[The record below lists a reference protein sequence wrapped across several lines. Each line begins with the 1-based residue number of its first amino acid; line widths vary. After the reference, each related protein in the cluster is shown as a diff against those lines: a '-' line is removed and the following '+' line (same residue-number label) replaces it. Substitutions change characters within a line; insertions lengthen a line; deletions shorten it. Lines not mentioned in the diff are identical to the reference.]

1 MNQKYSD
8 IKNRFHSLEADLQNP
23 AILGDQ
29 QKLKETSQE
38 YTELKDMAEK
48 IIRLEMLETQLKD
61 GADMLSQETDSEMR
75 SMLELEQADLT
86 EKCALLN
93 AELEEETRPKD
104 PLDKKNIIM
113 EIRAGAGGDEA
124 GLFAG
129 DLMKM
134 YMRYAEKQGWRVTL
148 LDESM
153 NEQGGY
159 KEVII
164 QLDGS
169 NVYGSLKFEMGVHR
183 VQRVPETEKAGR
195 IHTSTASVAVLP
207 EIEETEITIDAK
219 DLRIDTYRAGGA
231 GGQNV
236 NKVETAIR
244 IVHLPTGLIVQCQ
257 NERSQQQNRI
267 KAMQVLRSRLFEID
281 QEKKRAELTAQ
292 KKAQIGTGDR
302 SEKIRTYNFPQ
313 DRITDHRIHQ
323 SWNSIERILN
333 GELEPIIEAL
343 QKKSIEGFDTVDS
356 EDEE

>member
-1 MNQKYSD
+1 MNQKYID
-8 IKNRFHSLEADLQNP
+8 LKNRFHSLEADLQNP
-23 AILGDQ
+23 AILGNQ

-38 YTELKDMAEK
+38 YTELKETAEK
-48 IIRLEMLETQLKD
+48 IIRLETLETQLKD
-61 GADMLSQETDSEMR
+61 GATMLSQETDVEMR
-75 SMLELEQADLT
+75 AMLELEQADLT
-86 EKCALLN
+86 EKCATLG
-93 AELEEETRPKD
+93 AELDEETRPKD
-104 PLDKKNIIM
+104 PLDKKNVIM

-129 DLMKM
+129 DLMRM
-134 YMRYAEKQGWRVTL
+134 YMRYAEKRNWKVTL
-148 LDESM
+148 LDESK
-153 NEQGGY
+153 NDQDGY

-164 QLDGS
+164 QVEGS
-169 NVYGSLKFEMGVHR
+169 QVYSSLKFEMGVHR

-207 EIEETEITIDAK
+207 EIEETEITIEAK

-267 KAMQVLRSRLFEID
+267 MAMQVLRSRLFEID

-333 GELEPIIEAL
+333 GDLEPVIEAL
-343 QKKSIEGFDTVDS
+343 QQKSIEGFDAVGS

>member
-1 MNQKYSD
+1 MNQKYTD
-8 IKNRFHSLEADLQNP
+8 IKNRFHSLETDLQNP
-23 AILGDQ
+23 VILGDQ

-38 YTELKDMAEK
+38 YTELKDTAEK
-48 IIRLEMLETQLKD
+48 IIRLELLETQLKD
-61 GADMLSQETDSEMR
+61 GANMLSQETDSEMR

-86 EKCALLN
+86 EKCSLLN

-134 YMRYAEKQGWRVTL
+134 YMRYAEKHGWRVTL

-164 QLDGS
+164 QLEGT
-169 NVYGSLKFEMGVHR
+169 NVYGALKFEMGVHR
-183 VQRVPETEKAGR
+183 VQRVPQTEKAGR
-195 IHTSTASVAVLP
+195 IHTSTASVAVMP
-207 EIEETEITIDAK
+207 EIEETEVTIEAK

-267 KAMQVLRSRLFEID
+267 KAMQILRSRLFEMD
-281 QEKKRAELTAQ
+281 QEKKRAELSAQ

-333 GELEPIIEAL
+333 GDLEPVIEAL
-343 QKKSIEGFDTVDS
+343 QKKSIEGFDTVGS

>member
-1 MNQKYSD
+1 MNQKYTD

-29 QKLKETSQE
+29 QKLKEASQE
-38 YTELKDMAEK
+38 YTELKETAEK
-48 IIRLEMLETQLKD
+48 IIHLETLETQLKD
-61 GADMLSQETDSEMR
+61 GAAILSQETDSEMR
-75 SMLELEQADLT
+75 SMLELEQSDLT
-86 EKCALLN
+86 EKCASLN

-343 QKKSIEGFDTVDS
+343 QKKSIEGFDAVDN

>member
-1 MNQKYSD
+1 MITKYLD
-8 IKNRFHSLEADLQNP
+8 IKRRFQSLEADLQNQ
-23 AILGDQ
+23 AILSDTK
-29 QKLKETSQE
+29 KLKDVSQE
-38 YTELKDMAEK
+38 YTEIKPIAEK
-48 IIRLEMLETQLKD
+48 IILLETLETQIKD
-61 GADMLSQETDSEMR
+61 GAQILDKETNPEMIALLQTEQE
-75 SMLELEQADLT
+75 ELK
-86 EKCALLN
+86 EKCEKLTV
-93 AELEEETRPKD
+93 ELDEETREKD
-104 PLDKKNIIM
+104 PLDKKNVIM

-134 YMRYAEKQGWRVTL
+134 YLRFAEKHNWKTTI

-153 NEQGGY
+153 NDKDGY

-164 QLDGS
+164 QIEGT
-169 NVYGSLKFEMGVHR
+169 NVYGMLKFEMGVHR

-195 IHTSTASVAVLP
+195 IHTSTASVAIMP
-207 EIEETEITIDAK
+207 EIEETEITIDPK

-236 NKVETAIR
+236 NKVETAVR
-244 IVHLPTGLIVQCQ
+244 IIHLPTGLLVQCQ

-267 KAMQVLRSRLFEID
+267 MAMQVLRSRLFEID

-333 GELEPIIEAL
+333 GDLEPIIESL
-343 QKKSIEGFDTVDS
+343 QQKSIEGFDTIDAI
-356 EDEE
+356 DEE

>member
-1 MNQKYSD
+1 MNQKYTD

-38 YTELKDMAEK
+38 YTELKDTAEK

-61 GADMLSQETDSEMR
+61 GANILSQETDSEMR

-86 EKCALLN
+86 EKCSLLN

-164 QLDGS
+164 QLDGT

-195 IHTSTASVAVLP
+195 IHTSTASVAVMP
-207 EIEETEITIDAK
+207 EIEETEVTIEAK

-267 KAMQVLRSRLFEID
+267 KAMQILRSRLFEMD
-281 QEKKRAELTAQ
+281 QEKKRAELSAQ

-333 GELEPIIEAL
+333 GDLEPVIEAL
-343 QKKSIEGFDTVDS
+343 QKKSIEGFDTVGS